1 LTGDCVTNDKV
12 CSEFGGVMSSI
23 SGADVDAVI
32 NKDQG
37 CFQHCLALFL
47 EEKDVVVNVIAIF
60 KGYIAVLWLWAP

>member
-1 LTGDCVTNDKV
+1 
-12 CSEFGGVMSSI
+12 MSSI